1 MDQIEIIQR
10 TIQEHHKIRNHIR
23 LVGDAMNDME
33 AIVNLQHADTSW
45 GQHSVQDVE
54 KNMDHLKQTVSQL
67 NEGLSNH
74 FGFEE
79 KWLPDVFGQTLMKA
93 LILEHDEVRDH
104 MAKCKAAFIDDIKQ
118 FTREKLL
125 TYRTLIQHDIDDLTG
140 LIESHANREEIVLL
154 MIEKALIK
162 EKNIKSG

>member
-1 MDQIEIIQR
+1 MDQLEIIQR
-10 TIQEHHKIRNHIR
+10 TIQEHHKIRTHIR

-33 AIVNLQHADTSW
+33 AIINLQHADTSW
-45 GQHSVQDVE
+45 GQHTVQDVE
-54 KNMDHLKQTVSQL
+54 KNMDRLKQTISQL
-67 NEGLSNH
+67 SEGLTNH

-93 LILEHDEVRDH
+93 LILEHDEVRDRLT
-104 MAKCKAAFIDDIKQ
+104 KYKAAFIDDIKQ

-125 TYRTLIQHDIDDLTG
+125 SYRATIQQDIDDLSG
-140 LIESHANREEIVLL
+140 LIESHASREEIVLL

-162 EKNIKSG
+162 DKNIKSG